1 MHDWPCSWA
10 GPGFSR
16 VLPSPTNSL
25 SRKGPIRGSQRRK
38 PWIGIQQRKHYQH
51 PHASEAP
58 DKGQEEAKN
67 GREDGRMSPVFTAF
81 TVVCHY
87 PEAGPSA

>member
-1 MHDWPCSWA
+1 MTGHAA
-10 GPGFSR
+10 GQGQASPGSSP
-16 VLPSPTNSL
+16 LPPTAF
-25 SRKGPIRGSQRRK
+25 RKGPIRGSQRRK
-38 PWIGIQQRKHYQH
+38 PWIGIQQWKHYQH

-58 DKGQEEAKN
+58 VKGQEEAKN
-67 GREDGRMSPVFTAF
+67 GRQDGRMSPVFKAF